1 MEATDVEAVVISFP
15 MINLRCRFLEEKK
28 RRGGLTYEA
37 VSETLGMK
45 LKSNVFRD
53 NE

>member
-1 MEATDVEAVVISFP
+1 MV
-15 MINLRCRFLEEKK
+15 NLGGRFFEGKK
-28 RRGGLTYEA
+28 ERGGLTYEA

-45 LKSNVFRD
+45 LKSNVFMY